1 MNTCFKSSGNVVRRY
16 FLLITNKIGGFNMDN
31 INKIALSRIADIVT
45 RGNLIIPELD
55 GFKRIFYN
63 SGLSE
68 YYEEHR
74 HKLKEMKKE
83 ENWEVCY
90 YMNDRS
96 YSGLLDI
103 FYVITDDS
111 TLFIKLVNSILER
124 ISIYRI
130 FNDEI
135 DKIISRNSY
144 SQYVDVKEYLSKK
157 GSTKANEF
165 LKDFASK
172 DFKELRTNFNLLALD
187 ISFTDELNLSISSL
201 TLREEDETAYK
212 SGMLNWLEKNY
223 TNVFSSYENAVKM
236 CSQGNRAECLSDC
249 RNVLTGIFTYH
260 KEERTKWYT
269 GLKLACKDDKNINN
283 VSSSNNILL
292 WKNGDANNVNPNKR
306 YNYPRFKTISQI
318 YSFLSD
324 LGPHKDEANIVD
336 GIVDFENPTLED
348 AFWGLRLTESILIW
362 LYQNQSN
369 DL

>member
-1 MNTCFKSSGNVVRRY
+1 
-16 FLLITNKIGGFNMDN
+16 MDN
-31 INKIALSRIADIVT
+31 INKIALSRIADIIT

-63 SGLSE
+63 VGLSE
-68 YYEEHR
+68 YYEEHIYE
-74 HKLKEMKKE
+74 LKEIKKE
-83 ENWEVCY
+83 ENWENHY

-111 TLFIKLVNSILER
+111 TLFIKLFNSILER
-124 ISIYRI
+124 VSIYRI
-130 FNDEI
+130 FNDKI
-135 DKIISRNSY
+135 DKVISGSIY
-144 SQYVDVKEYLSKK
+144 SQYVDVKEYLNKK
-157 GSTKANEF
+157 GSTKANEL

-172 DFKELRTNFNLLALD
+172 DFKELRTNLNLLALD

-212 SGMLNWLEKNY
+212 SGLINWLENNY
-223 TNVFSSYENAVKM
+223 TNVLSSYENAVKM
-236 CSQGNRAECLSDC
+236 CSQGNSVECLSDC

-260 KEERTKWYT
+260 KEEGTKWYN
-269 GLKLACKDDKNINN
+269 GLKSACKDDKNINN
-283 VSSSNNILL
+283 VVSPSNIAS
-292 WKNGDANNVNPNKR
+292 WKNGAANDPDPNKR